1 MRRSKLE
8 LYEDIISALTKRA
21 STIDGIAFECN
32 TDCIILQQR
41 LDFLV
46 NNNIVE
52 IEISRDNKAFYV
64 LTRRGLAISKTLD
77 ITKRLKKLQTT
88 AKTANEALQTIQALS
103 EHDEE
108 KATRTR

>member
-8 LYEDIISALTKRA
+8 LYEDIIRALTKRA
-21 STIDGIAFECN
+21 LAIDGIAFECN
-32 TDCIILQQR
+32 MDCVILQQR

-52 IEISRDNKAFYV
+52 IEISRDNRAFYV

-77 ITKRLKKLQTT
+77 ITKRLKKLQAT
-88 AKTANEALQTIQALS
+88 AKTANEALQTIPALS